1 MELVKKHIHMN
12 RRRNSVMTQI
22 TLDDDFNVPDSMD
35 DVEQMILDS
44 GEIQIETVKNL
55 GGRVTVGGKLNF
67 RILYRRPDGQL
78 MTLAGSIPFEE
89 QINVPEL
96 EETDYV
102 QAGGELDDLHVG
114 LINSRK
120 LNVKA
125 LVTLTVQAETIFDVE
140 AAADVTYDGDVETLK
155 REITAA
161 AIAVRRKDT
170 FRVRENLTLSANKPD
185 IDHLLWQDIRL
196 RGVDTKPLDGR
207 IHIDGEL
214 MVFAVYSGEDGQM
227 PVQCLEESI
236 PFSGEVEL
244 AESLEGMIPF
254 ITVRLVHKDLEVSP
268 DADGEMRELTADAV
282 MELDIRL
289 YEEQQT
295 ELLSDLYALEGL
307 DLILNHIE
315 RACDDPDALTEKN
328 YMQIAAYYGGL
339 AITASGTT
347 AVHALSYPLG
357 GKYHIAHG
365 VSNAMLLV
373 PVMRFNESACRA
385 RLAAVYDRCCHEQ
398 IRLRGEEEKSG
409 WVIRRMAD
417 IVRHLD
423 IPTSLKEFGI
433 TEDDLEDLV
442 TAGMEVRRLLDNNVR
457 PVTAEDAR
465 TLYQSIL

>member
-1 MELVKKHIHMN
+1 MDLPLQLVEA
-12 RRRNSVMTQI
+12 TGA
-22 TLDDDFNVPDSMD
+22 
-35 DVEQMILDS
+35 EW
-44 GEIQIETVKNL
+44 EI
-55 GGRVTVGGKLNF
+55 
-67 RILYRRPDGQL
+67 
-78 MTLAGSIPFEE
+78 
-89 QINVPEL
+89 
-96 EETDYV
+96 
-102 QAGGELDDLHVG
+102 LDDLPAEPSYLEVQRLVDQFKAIG
-114 LINSRK
+114 ADFIIACGGGSVMDTAK
-120 LNVKA
+120 LASV
-125 LVTLTVQAETIFDVE
+125 LVTDE
-140 AAADVTYDGDVETLK
+140 Y
-155 REITAA
+155 
-161 AIAVRRKDT
+161 
-170 FRVRENLTLSANKPD
+170 
-185 IDHLLWQDIRL
+185 
-196 RGVDTKPLDGR
+196 GVK
-207 IHIDGEL
+207 
-214 MVFAVYSGEDGQM
+214 
-227 PVQCLEESI
+227 
-236 PFSGEVEL
+236 
-244 AESLEGMIPF
+244 
-254 ITVRLVHKDLEVSP
+254 
-268 DADGEMRELTADAV
+268 
-282 MELDIRL
+282 
-289 YEEQQT
+289 
-295 ELLSDLYALEGL
+295 ELLDAPGRAKKCVPTLLIPTTAGTGAEVTPNAIVAVPEKQLKVGIVNENMIADYVILDARMIRNLPRRIAASTGIDAMAHCIECFTSNKANPFSDLYALEGL